1 MLFMKTK
8 PGQAY
13 RVDLGI
19 AGKVRLMFV
28 VCRDD
33 HSRPRAL
40 TICVPITASSRNSD
54 YEVELPK
61 VPFLSKKSYANVQ
74 GIQAIQDH
82 ELSKRPAGTFRKE
95 VLEKVRDALRFALE
109 L

>member
-1 MLFMKTK
+1 MKTK
-8 PGQAY
+8 PGQVY
-13 RVDLGI
+13 RVDLGM
-19 AGKVRLMFV
+19 AGKVRLMLAV
-28 VCRDD
+28 SRKDD
-33 HSRPRAL
+33 AKPRAL
-40 TICVPITASSRNSD
+40 TICVPVTGSTRDSG

-82 ELSKRPAGTFRKE
+82 ELSQKPIGSFRKE
-95 VLEKVRDALRFALE
+95 VLDEVRDALRFALE